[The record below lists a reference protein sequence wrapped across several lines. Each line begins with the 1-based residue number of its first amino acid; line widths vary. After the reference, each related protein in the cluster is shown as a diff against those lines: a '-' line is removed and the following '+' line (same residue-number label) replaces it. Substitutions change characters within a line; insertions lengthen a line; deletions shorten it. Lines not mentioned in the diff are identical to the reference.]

1 MLEWIVQMDFAVL
14 DFIQQHLRTPFGD
27 WLMVLMSTLGNGG
40 MLWIALS
47 VILLCR
53 RKTRRCGWLILLAMA
68 LGFLINDIFL
78 KNLIERI
85 RPCNMRPDLTLLL
98 PQAPQTFS
106 FMSGHTLSSFAAAT
120 VIFLHHKKWA
130 IPAGITAALIAF
142 SRLYL
147 YVHFPTDVLA
157 GMVFGIALAT
167 ALVKGVDA
175 WGRHRQRKQDVFSE
189 RNRP

>member
-1 MLEWIVQMDFAVL
+1 
-14 DFIQQHLRTPFGD
+14 
-27 WLMVLMSTLGNGG
+27 
-40 MLWIALS
+40 
-47 VILLCR
+47 
-53 RKTRRCGWLILLAMA
+53 
-68 LGFLINDIFL
+68 
-78 KNLIERI
+78 
-85 RPCNMRPDLTLLL
+85 
-98 PQAPQTFS
+98 
-106 FMSGHTLSSFAAAT
+106 MSGHTLSSFAAAT